1 MKKRISRAGSCL
13 ERSSIRLF
21 FEKQCR
27 IAATCDDV
35 ISFTIGEPDFIT
47 PKNIRQACIDAINA
61 GKTKYAPN
69 AGLKELKEAVSR
81 SVKRIYGRDYDAEN
95 EIVITN

>member
-47 PKNIRQACIDAINA
+47 PPNICLIWTDF
-61 GKTKYAPN
+61 
-69 AGLKELKEAVSR
+69 
-81 SVKRIYGRDYDAEN
+81 AEGDGHG
-95 EIVITN
+95 